1 VFQGTENL
9 ESFYPNIT
17 KPYEDVNLCHKKRK
31 KPRRRK
37 KPGDGENDNED
48 DEELEKNT
56 KVYDSITDQQSSKLN
71 NCERTAFSWLVL
83 IILSGLCVWS

>member
-1 VFQGTENL
+1 VSQ
-9 ESFYPNIT
+9 
-17 KPYEDVNLCHKKRK
+17 CHKKRK
-31 KPRRRK
+31 KPGRRK
-37 KPGDGENDNED
+37 NPGDGQDEIED

-83 IILSGLCVWS
+83 LIVSVLLVWS